1 METCKCFDRRYCP
14 QYVTSANGYT
24 LLTKPITK
32 KSRNRNLQQRWIW
45 FCKYFAKVCRTLW
58 CHCNWSL
65 FIKYHQNISPSSY
78 LNTSF
83 VWTYIPLALKK
94 KRKKK
99 YRTSKTIL
107 AYRIP
112 QCFVSIL
119 ILIRYLQFCSE
130 VFSSIVN
137 EVIRTISSQNFTKKF
152 CLHKNANQTKLN

>member
-94 KRKKK
+94 KEKRNIEQAKQSWHTG
-99 YRTSKTIL
+99 YHNVL
-107 AYRIP
+107 
-112 QCFVSIL
+112 F
-119 ILIRYLQFCSE
+119 QFWFWFDI
-130 VFSSIVN
+130 FSSAVKSL
-137 EVIRTISSQNFTKKF
+137 VV
-152 CLHKNANQTKLN
+152 